1 MEYIYFTLVAVALYA
16 FSDWLLNRIEI
27 WRGARF
33 PNRSLVFLV
42 IIMTLSMTTFTLI
55 QRYLDSQAQTPAATN
70 QQPPT
75 QQQ

>member
-1 MEYIYFTLVAVALYA
+1 MEYIYFTLIAVALYA

-42 IIMTLSMTTFTLI
+42 IIMTLSLTTFTLI
-55 QRYLDSQAQTPAATN
+55 QRYLDSRAQAPAAPTEQPHS
-70 QQPPT
+70 QQR
-75 QQQ
+75 